1 MTIASIALAQMIEIE
16 LPDPEC
22 FLKIK
27 ETLTR
32 VGVSSE
38 TSKTLYPSCV
48 ILHKKGQYYIAHFK
62 QMFLLEGKSANISAI
77 DIARLHTIA
86 QLLVSWG
93 MCDFAKFGDLETAKE
108 NFNPKL
114 VKIVPHREKD
124 DWKIVMKF
132 TPGVKKSFRQSD
144 DDREELLLG

>member
-1 MTIASIALAQMIEIE
+1 MTIASIALAQMIEID
-16 LPDPEC
+16 LVDPDS

-38 TSKTLYPSCV
+38 TNKTLYPSCV
-48 ILHKKGQYYIAHFK
+48 ILHKRGQYYIAHFK

-77 DIARLHTIA
+77 DIARLQTIA

-93 MCDFAKFGDLETAKE
+93 MCDFARSADLEAARQ

-114 VKIVPHREKD
+114 VKIVPYREKQ
-124 DWKIVMKF
+124 DWNIVAKF
-132 TPGVKKSFRQSD
+132 TPGTNRKPASKEVH
-144 DDREELLLG
+144 EELLLG